1 MKGRLPIIWG
11 LACLVGLA
19 LPGAAWSA
27 GAPGHAKPE
36 MPPALTMPG
45 QTSAPGETTAPGET
59 SEPGETSAPEEP
71 GAAGETSAPGKTGA
85 PGRTGAP
92 GQTSAPGR
100 TTAAGQPGAPEAPG
114 FAGKPGHATPG
125 AGRAPLAPALVPL
138 MQHIQALERGEPWA
152 LKRLLTPPPTTSPE
166 LTPLL
171 GGDLGLGP
179 AAGLGRLAAQ
189 VGSLAHVPTA
199 SVQTSALIPCGG
211 ALPAGPAQVLKPPL
225 AWPLDLKTMTQEDAP
240 PLKPGPLGYSALETG
255 PTWSWTM
262 ERVGPATPGLE
273 QWATPSGKGGGR

>member
-1 MKGRLPIIWG
+1 MKGRLSIIWG

-59 SEPGETSAPEEP
+59 SEPGETSSVPEEA
-71 GAAGETSAPGKTGA
+71 GAAGKTSAPGKTRA
-85 PGRTGAP
+85 PGRTSAP
-92 GQTSAPGR
+92 GQTNAPGR
-100 TTAAGQPGAPEAPG
+100 TTAAGRPGAPEAPG

-138 MQHIQALERGEPWA
+138 MQHIQALEWDQPWA

-189 VGSLAHVPTA
+189 VGSFAHVPTA
-199 SVQTSALIPCGG
+199 SVQTSVLIPWAWSNGPRHPEKEAGDEDKSLAALASGG
-211 ALPAGPAQVLKPPL
+211 SRTRHQTSARVRSSRRGGHGQ
-225 AWPLDLKTMTQEDAP
+225 
-240 PLKPGPLGYSALETG
+240 GRGYQAS
-255 PTWSWTM
+255 
-262 ERVGPATPGLE
+262 
-273 QWATPSGKGGGR
+273 SGG